1 MKMNTKYKQV
11 RIKLDIP
18 QSTIDYYRFQERW
31 ENEGGAIV
39 IKSKEDLIPGDKI
52 PFTPGETFRVVSG
65 RIDLVNDN
73 FYYIAEIEHVKV
85 KLPANI

>member
-1 MKMNTKYKQV
+1 MNSQSKQI

-39 IKSKEDLIPGDKI
+39 IKTKEDLIPGEKI
-52 PFTPGETFRVVSG
+52 PFTPGETFRVLNG
-65 RIDLVNDN
+65 RIDLIDDH
-73 FYYIAEIEHVKV
+73 FYYIADIQKV
-85 KLPANI
+85 PESLKTVSE